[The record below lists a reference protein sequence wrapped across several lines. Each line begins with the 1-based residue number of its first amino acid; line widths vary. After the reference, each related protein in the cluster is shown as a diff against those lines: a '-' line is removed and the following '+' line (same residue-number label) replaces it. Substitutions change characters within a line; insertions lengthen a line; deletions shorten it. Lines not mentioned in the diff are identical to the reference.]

1 MPEQMDILVVAG
13 ARPNFMKIAPILRAM
28 ASSKILRGRLIHTG
42 QHHDDAM
49 SGSFFRELDIPEPEE
64 NLGVGSAAR
73 EVQIAEI
80 MRRFEQTVEKIAPRA
95 VLVVGD
101 VNSTLACAQVAAR
114 KKIPVIHVEAGLR
127 SFDQTMPEEINRI
140 LTDKIS
146 DFLFTTEREADENLV
161 KEGIAR
167 EKIHFVGNVM
177 VDCLEHNLGRA
188 VNAAETFAAQNVKIS
203 PSNFALLTLH
213 RPSNVDDPATLKGVL
228 GALHEIGG
236 RMPII
241 FPAHP
246 RTKESI
252 TRFSLDHYFNDK
264 RIFLVPPQSY
274 LSMLGLMK
282 EAKIVMTDSGGLQE
296 ETTALGVPCFTLR
309 ENTERW
315 VTVNEGTNT
324 MVGTSPQA
332 LLSAFEKFMKGDTK
346 KGARPELWDGNASH
360 RIVSI
365 LEQKLSEY

>member
-1 MPEQMDILVVAG
+1 MPEQMDILVAAG
-13 ARPNFMKIAPILRAM
+13 ARPNFMKIAPILRAL

-64 NLGVGSAAR
+64 NLGVGSAVR

-80 MRRFEQTVEKIAPRA
+80 MRRFTQTVDKISPRA

-101 VNSTLACAQVAAR
+101 VNSTLACALVAAK

-127 SFDQTMPEEINRI
+127 SFDRAMPEEINRV
-140 LTDKIS
+140 LTDEIS

-161 KEGIAR
+161 KEGIAQ

-177 VDCLEHNLGRA
+177 VDCLEYNLNRA
-188 VNAAETFAAQNVKIS
+188 IGVAKTLETLKIKTS
-203 PSNFALLTLH
+203 SSNFALLTLH
-213 RPSNVDDPATLKGVL
+213 RPSNVDDSVKLKGL
-228 GALHEIGG
+228 LDALHEIGK
-236 RMPII
+236 RMPVI

-252 TRFSLDHYFNDK
+252 TRFSLDSYFNDS
-264 RIFLVPPQSY
+264 RIFLVPPQPY

-282 EAKIVMTDSGGLQE
+282 EARVVMTDSGGLQE

-315 VTVNEGTNT
+315 ITVNEGTNT
-324 MVGTSPQA
+324 MVGTSSAA
-332 LLSAFEKFMKGDTK
+332 LLSAFEKLMKGDTK
-346 KGARPELWDGNASH
+346 KGARPELWDGNASR

-365 LEQKLSEY
+365 LEKELSE

>member
-1 MPEQMDILVVAG
+1 MPERMDILVVAG

-28 ASSKILRGRLIHTG
+28 APSRILRGRLIHTG
-42 QHHDDAM
+42 QHHDDSM

-80 MRRFEQTVEKIAPRA
+80 MRRFEQTVDKISPRA

-101 VNSTLACAQVAAR
+101 VNSTLACALVASK

-127 SFDQTMPEEINRI
+127 SFDRTMPEETNRI
-140 LTDKIS
+140 LTDEIS
-146 DFLFTTEREADENLV
+146 DLLFTTEREADENLL

-177 VDCLEHNLGRA
+177 VDCLEYNLARA
-188 VNAAETFAAQNVKIS
+188 VSSAETFATLEIKIS
-203 PSNFALLTLH
+203 SSNYALLTLH
-213 RPSNVDDPATLKGVL
+213 RPSNVDDPDKLKGLL
-228 GALHEIGG
+228 GALYKIGE
-236 RMPII
+236 RLPVV

-252 TRFSLDHYFNDK
+252 KRFSLGKYFDDG
-264 RIFLVPPQSY
+264 RIFLVPAQSY

-315 VTVNEGTNT
+315 VTVNQGTNT
-324 MVGTSPQA
+324 MVGTLPQA
-332 LLSAFEKFMKGDTK
+332 LLSSFEKFIKGDTK
-346 KGARPELWDGNASH
+346 KGVRPELWDGNASR
-360 RIVSI
+360 RIISV
-365 LEQKLSEY
+365 LEKELSE

>member
-1 MPEQMDILVVAG
+1 MLKQMDILVAAG
-13 ARPNFMKIAPILRAM
+13 ARPNFMKIAPILKAM
-28 ASSKILRGRLIHTG
+28 GPSKLVRGRLIHTG
-42 QHHDDAM
+42 QHHDDSM
-49 SGSFFRELDIPEPEE
+49 SGNFFRELDIPEPEE

-73 EVQIAEI
+73 DIQIAEI
-80 MRRFEQTVEKIAPRA
+80 SRKFELTIDKISPRA

-101 VNSTLACAQVAAR
+101 VNSTLACALAA
-114 KKIPVIHVEAGLR
+114 KKKNIPLIHVEAGLR
-127 SFDQTMPEEINRI
+127 SFDKTMPEEINRM
-140 LTDKIS
+140 LTDEIS

-161 KEGIAR
+161 KEGVAR

-177 VDCLEHNLGRA
+177 VDCVEHNLERA
-188 VNAAETFAAQNVKIS
+188 VSAAETFATHNIKIS

-213 RPSNVDDPATLKGVL
+213 RPSNVDDPDTLKGLL
-228 GALHEIGG
+228 GALHEIGK
-236 RMPII
+236 RMPVI

-246 RTKESI
+246 RTKDAI
-252 TRFSLDHYFNDK
+252 TRFSLDNYFNDS
-264 RIFLVPPQSY
+264 RIFLVSPQPY

-315 VTVNEGTNT
+315 ITVKKGTNT

-332 LLSAFEKFMKGDTK
+332 LLWAFEKFMKGETK
-346 KGARPELWDGNASH
+346 KGVRPELWDGNASR
-360 RIVSI
+360 RIISV
-365 LEQKLSEY
+365 LEKKLSV